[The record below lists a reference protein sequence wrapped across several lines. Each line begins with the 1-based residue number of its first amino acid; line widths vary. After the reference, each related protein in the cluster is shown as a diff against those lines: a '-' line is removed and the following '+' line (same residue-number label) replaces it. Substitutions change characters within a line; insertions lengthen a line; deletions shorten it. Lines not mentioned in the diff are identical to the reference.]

1 LSQPET
7 LYNSLRK
14 IIAAF
19 YLVIFYASASLAAV
33 NGMSLPSDTVA
44 QTMHPTNE
52 PPITTVGIDST
63 FFMGH
68 FTSFRSVIA
77 GVERKDSSVGSMNE
91 SFEEIV
97 AISLHKDGDKIIWS
111 VAPSLLKIS
120 LNPIEDIK
128 NLQVLLR
135 YRF

>member
-1 LSQPET
+1 MLF
-7 LYNSLRK
+7 NGLRK
-14 IIAAF
+14 IIAVF
-19 YLVIFYASASLAAV
+19 YLIIFCTSASLAAA
-33 NGMSLPSDTVA
+33 NSMSLPSITID

-52 PPITTVGIDST
+52 SSITSAGIDSK
-63 FFMGH
+63 FFTEY
-68 FTSFRSVIA
+68 FTGFRGVIT

-91 SFEEIV
+91 SFEEIA

-111 VAPSLLKIS
+111 VAPSLLRIS

-128 NLQVLLR
+128 NLQVLVR

>member
-1 LSQPET
+1 VT
-7 LYNSLRK
+7 LFKGLRK
-14 IIAAF
+14 IISAF
-19 YLVIFYASASLAAV
+19 YLVIFYASASLAAA
-33 NGMSLPSDTVA
+33 NGMSLPSDTIA

-52 PPITTVGIDST
+52 SPITSEGIDRK
-63 FFMGH
+63 FFTEY
-68 FTSFRSVIA
+68 FTSFRSVIT

-91 SFEEIV
+91 CFEEIA

-111 VAPSLLKIS
+111 VAPSLLRIS

>member
-1 LSQPET
+1 VT
-7 LYNSLRK
+7 LFSGLRK

-19 YLVIFYASASLAAV
+19 YLVIFYASASLAAA
-33 NGMSLPSDTVA
+33 NGMSFPSDTIA
-44 QTMHPTNE
+44 QSMHPTNE
-52 PPITTVGIDST
+52 SPITSVGIDSK
-63 FFMGH
+63 FFTEY

-91 SFEEIV
+91 CFEEIA

-111 VAPSLLKIS
+111 VAPSLLRFS